1 MKDMKSNFSE
11 DTEETAIIRKE
22 RAIQDIVVMETEEQ
36 EETQDTIEIITMETA
51 RKIADTEVIR
61 AIREQLIM
69 LWKNMRSIK
78 NILE

>member
-1 MKDMKSNFSE
+1 MKSNFSE

-51 RKIADTEVIR
+51 REIADTEVIR
-61 AIREQLIM
+61 VIREQLIM
-69 LWKNMRSIK
+69 
-78 NILE
+78 